1 MNRLKTLLAAVLAA
15 VSAAPIGSMAAEPS
29 APAAQDQKRAAAAD
43 QGYEDLYFET
53 SKQVSLSPSEEVA
66 LQNYEHWKA
75 SGARSLQKSYTA
87 ADGTTVFTY
96 NAQIPSIVCA
106 LLQITDITLE
116 RGETINSVNIG
127 DSARWSVE
135 PAVEGSGSNV
145 IQHVLVKPLDIGIQT
160 TMMIATDRRSYH
172 LTLKSRNAK
181 DYLPRVSFAYP
192 QEALAQFRRLSA
204 QNAAQRER
212 DSIKVDQD
220 SGSKAYLGDLNFN
233 YTIDGDV
240 SWKPVRVFD
249 DGQKTI
255 IEMPRQM
262 LYRNAP
268 TLMILD
274 KEGGWFSD
282 DKTSVINYR
291 LQGTRYV
298 VDGLF
303 DQAILSLGVGSD
315 QQRVVIKRAD

>member
-1 MNRLKTLLAAVLAA
+1 MNTRLHFSAIAIAALLAAHGALAA
-15 VSAAPIGSMAAEPS
+15 GAAPAGGSGQQGED
-29 APAAQDQKRAAAAD
+29 PA
-43 QGYEDLYFET
+43 YEDLYYQT
-53 SKQVSLSPSEEVA
+53 SKGISLSPSEEVA
-66 LQNYEHWKA
+66 LANYNHWKT

-87 ADGTTVFTY
+87 SDGTTVFTY

-116 RGETINSVNIG
+116 RGEMINSVNIG

-135 PAVEGSGSNV
+135 PAVEGSGSNT
-145 IQHVLVKPLDIGIQT
+145 IQHVLVKPLDIGIST
-160 TMMIATDRRSYH
+160 TMMITTDRRSYH
-172 LTLKSRNAK
+172 LTLKSRNSR

-192 QEALAQFRRLSA
+192 QEALAKFQALSA
-204 QNAAQRER
+204 ANAAQRKR
-212 DSIKVDQD
+212 DAIEVDRQK
-220 SGSKAYLGDLNFN
+220 GSKAYLGDLNFN

-255 IEMPRQM
+255 IEMPKSM

-268 TLMILD
+268 TLMVLD

-303 DQAILSLGVGSD
+303 DQAILSLDVGSD
-315 QQRVVIKRAD
+315 QQRVVIKRVE

>member
-1 MNRLKTLLAAVLAA
+1 MKLLSLAAVISTALLISHTAF
-15 VSAAPIGSMAAEPS
+15 
-29 APAAQDQKRAAAAD
+29 AAD
-43 QGYEDLYFET
+43 DGADKTPSYEDLYFEN
-53 SKQVSLSPSEEVA
+53 SKNISLSPSEEVA
-66 LQNYEHWKA
+66 LQNFNHWKT

-87 ADGTTVFTY
+87 SDGTTVFTY

-116 RGETINSVNIG
+116 RGELINSVNIG

-135 PAVEGSGSNV
+135 PAVEGSGANV
-145 IQHVLVKPLDIGIQT
+145 IQHVLVKPLDVGIAT
-160 TMMIATDRRSYH
+160 TMMITTDRRSYH
-172 LTLKSRNAK
+172 LTLKAKNSR
-181 DYLPRVSFAYP
+181 DYLPRVSFVYP
-192 QEALAQFRRLSA
+192 QQALAQFKQLSA
-204 QNAAQRER
+204 QNAAMKKR
-212 DSIKVDQD
+212 DMIECTENT
-220 SGSKAYLGDLNFN
+220 GSKAYLGDLNFN

-255 IEMPRQM
+255 IEMPKQM

-274 KEGGWFSD
+274 HEGGWFSD

-303 DQAILSLGVGSD
+303 DQAILSMDVGSD
-315 QQRVVIKRAD
+315 QQRVVIKRAGK